1 MTTKKKYSCNI
12 LWMHNISR
20 DANIQLLY
28 TGRETHSKPKRM
40 WKDKPEHWPLN
51 KPFYDPKNKSQDEH
65 GKSISNEDLLKSLLD
80 CCKHKNVQ
88 INFLYQKE
96 VDAWR
101 EQKHELLNK
110 LYIFRRNTEKIKLAI
125 QNMLFCKDFGEIRAA
140 LKNIN
145 VCLTMDKT
153 ETDFLKIRCKGQSE
167 LVTEITR
174 NLATILCKIIKGKDP
189 EAKCDGIWTS
199 PPENW
204 PSAVPFYSPHNRG
217 KCKQT
222 GSDKE
227 LVLTLI
233 QNPKAIIPQ
242 KFQSLVATFQQVVN
256 ANNSK
261 EVKKHKETLCR
272 IYTIQ
277 NNISIIDNALKNMH
291 EHELFTL
298 NIHSILNQWWTTQT
312 LDSQSDEILKNSA
325 MILDNRKA
333 IQIHI
338 SKTFSKLI
346 RKKVNN
352 DKDQETL
359 SKEQSKNCQTVEPKT
374 HLSKNKGSSKD
385 EPVTAIDNKIAPSE
399 TTGKKRKHPQD
410 EELQS
415 GIKRPTLTAD
425 TNYNTKTDEIIET
438 QQSEQPLVGNHEQDN
453 DDSLNNNLVTGFEVE
468 ITDLTAEIDARIG
481 CGHSEFVDPDLDLRS
496 AAANSSCK
504 EVCFGFVSAILS
516 AAKIINGVALA
527 KEIKDEVKK
536 EIDEVVASGKRR
548 PKLIVI
554 RVGEDPA
561 SKTYVKNKIK
571 ACEYT
576 GIESESITLPTT
588 VSEDELLNLIN
599 KQNNDE
605 SVDGILVQLPVPEHI
620 TERKVCNAVIP
631 SKDVDGFNVINVG
644 RLCSDQMTFIPAT
657 PAGVMEVIRRTGI
670 ETFGKNAV
678 VCGRSKNVGMPCAM
692 LLHADG
698 KYETQAGDAT
708 VTLCHRYTPPEQLP
722 VFTKT
727 ADILVV
733 ACGIPKLIT
742 ANMVKEGATVIDI
755 GINRIVDEK
764 QEKLS

>member
-40 WKDKPEHWPLN
+40 WKEKPEHWPLN
-51 KPFYDPKNKSQDEH
+51 KPFYDTKNKSQDEH
-65 GKSISNEDLLKSLLD
+65 GQSISNEDLLKCLLD

-174 NLATILCKIIKGKDP
+174 KLATILCKIIKGKDP

-204 PSAVPFYSPHNRG
+204 PPAVPFYSPHNRG

-242 KFQSLVATFQQVVN
+242 KFQSLVAAFQQVVN

-261 EVKKHKETLCR
+261 ELKKHKETLCR
-272 IYTIQ
+272 IYTIK

-298 NIHSILNQWWTTQT
+298 NVHSILNQWWTTQT

-325 MILDNRKA
+325 MISDNRKA

-338 SKTFSKLI
+338 SKTFFKIGFKANDLEDTSKSHVFYNITSPTQKSSSQTICSSSSKSTLI
-346 RKKVNN
+346 KDQEKVNN

-415 GIKRPTLTAD
+415 GIKRPTLTTD

-438 QQSEQPLVGNHEQDN
+438 QQLEQPLVGKHLHDN
-453 DDSLNNNLVTGFEVE
+453 DNSLDTNLG
-468 ITDLTAEIDARIG
+468 ITDTELHSLLTSISNFS
-481 CGHSEFVDPDLDLRS
+481 SETNLDTLSNEDECFSDHQLELILTDLVDHV
-496 AAANSSCK
+496 
-504 EVCFGFVSAILS
+504 E
-516 AAKIINGVALA
+516 
-527 KEIKDEVKK
+527 
-536 EIDEVVASGKRR
+536 SGKNSNT
-548 PKLIVI
+548 
-554 RVGEDPA
+554 E
-561 SKTYVKNKIK
+561 
-571 ACEYT
+571 
-576 GIESESITLPTT
+576 
-588 VSEDELLNLIN
+588 ELL
-599 KQNNDE
+599 
-605 SVDGILVQLPVPEHI
+605 
-620 TERKVCNAVIP
+620 
-631 SKDVDGFNVINVG
+631 SKGHD
-644 RLCSDQMTFIPAT
+644 
-657 PAGVMEVIRRTGI
+657 I
-670 ETFGKNAV
+670 E
-678 VCGRSKNVGMPCAM
+678 
-692 LLHADG
+692 
-698 KYETQAGDAT
+698 
-708 VTLCHRYTPPEQLP
+708 
-722 VFTKT
+722 
-727 ADILVV
+727 
-733 ACGIPKLIT
+733 
-742 ANMVKEGATVIDI
+742 
-755 GINRIVDEK
+755 
-764 QEKLS
+764 